1 MSKGSK
7 QRPTDTAKYSANW
20 DRIFNKDKA
29 DLNFE
34 SDNPLERPYEP
45 PRNLEDVSFW
55 RHKCK
60 ADLDCVYFVEV
71 GYPCSWC
78 GKFEDGSKD

>member
-1 MSKGSK
+1 VSKGSR
-7 QRPTDTAKYSANW
+7 QRPTDTAKFFANW

-45 PRNLEDVSFW
+45 RKIEDTTFW
-55 RHKCK
+55 RHECK
-60 ADLDCVYFVEV
+60 DSVYYVET
-71 GYPCSWC
+71 GYACNWC
-78 GKFEDGSKD
+78 GKFEDGSND